1 MLFNNNFKVVDY
13 YMEKSK
19 VIILI
24 LIFAFLKSNAETV
37 VGCKIGNDTF
47 LYTGY
52 QGVKPYPVSQY
63 YIPTFPTYTTP
74 TKDFLNSWYTSY
86 NNCPYF
92 DGNPTYGEQCAVSG
106 ITVVSNGR
114 VNNLGQTITYTLT
127 YNCPIDTYSLLLLI
141 LTGVTGVVFIYRRV

>member
-1 MLFNNNFKVVDY
+1 MKKIHFFLIVALMLIFGFKV
-13 YMEKSK
+13 K
-19 VIILI
+19 
-24 LIFAFLKSNAETV
+24 AETV

-52 QGVKPYPVSQY
+52 QGIKPYPVNPY

-74 TKDFLNSWYTSY
+74 TKDFLLSWYNAY

-106 ITVVSNGR
+106 ITNVSNGS
-114 VNNLGQTITYTLT
+114 VNGLGQVISYKLT
-127 YNCPIDTYSLLLLI
+127 YNCPIDNYSIILLI
-141 LTGVTGVVFIYRRV
+141 LVGGTGFGFLYRRF